1 MKLKKIII
9 PALLIFTFFSCKK
22 DWLNVNTSP
31 NTLPSSTPDFTF
43 AAAANRVAATLGP
56 NELGEYW
63 SGHWTQSSTYI
74 LSNTI
79 FGYQFTNSS
88 FDYWS
93 GYFDILKDLQYA
105 IDGAAANPNLKYFG
119 GTARVLKAYVM
130 QIIVDLHGNAPY
142 TDALKGLGSLAPTFD
157 DQKAIYEDLIKV
169 LDTAITILKANPLV
183 KEFAGSDFVFATQ
196 PNNASFTSA
205 TSHIKWIQFAN
216 SLKLRIL
223 MRQSRMAGRDAYII
237 AEINK
242 AAATTE
248 GFLPNGLDVGSN
260 PGYVASTGKMNQ
272 FYENWGYNAAGGAQ
286 AIARYP
292 RPTVF
297 LFNTLKAAND
307 TFRMKRIAYPKG
319 GQGVNPEIIANYVG
333 VPFGVASGYLS
344 QNTSYIGPSQIVK
357 GDFARPMILMTNA
370 ESQFNLAEAK
380 QRYGAA
386 VNLSLTAQQY
396 YEQGVRESFRL
407 TGTTAA
413 YDGNPADNPL
423 PNPPR
428 NSATILLT
436 SGIDLSDW
444 TASPDKLK
452 AIWMQKWLAL
462 TNYSGLESWCEYR
475 KNNFPNTPA
484 SAATASNAPRPL
496 RLFYPQA
503 ELASN
508 GANVTAQGTIDVFAT
523 RLFWDVD

>member
-1 MKLKKIII
+1 MKLKNIII
-9 PALLIFTFFSCKK
+9 PALLILIFISCRK

-43 AAAANRVAATLGP
+43 AAAANRIAATLGP

-79 FGYQFTNSS
+79 FGYGFNNTN

-93 GYFDILKDLQYA
+93 GYYDILKDLQYA
-105 IDGAAANPNLKYFG
+105 IESAGSSGPLSYFG
-119 GTARVLKAYVM
+119 GTSRVLKAYVM

-142 TDALKGLGSLAPTFD
+142 TDALKGLGSLAPKFD

-169 LDTAITILKANPLV
+169 LDTAITVLKATPLTSV
-183 KEFAGSDFVFATQ
+183 YAGSDIVFGSPSGSAAT
-196 PNNASFTSA
+196 
-205 TSHIKWIQFAN
+205 KWIQFAN

-223 MRQSRMAGRDAYII
+223 MRQTRVAGRDAYII

-242 AAATTE
+242 AAATAE

-260 PGYVASTGKMNQ
+260 PGYVASAGKLNP
-272 FYENWGYNAAGGAQ
+272 FFETWGYNAAGSIQ
-286 AIARYP
+286 SLARYP
-292 RPTVF
+292 RPTTF
-297 LFNTLKAAND
+297 LFSNLIATKD
-307 TFRMKRIAYPKG
+307 TFRLKRLAYPIG
-319 GQGVNPEIIANYVG
+319 GPEANPYPAEIVANYAG
-333 VPFGVASGYLS
+333 VPFGAPSGYLS
-344 QNTSYIGPSQIVK
+344 QNTSYIGPSQIKK
-357 GDFARPMILMTNA
+357 GEFNRPMILMTNA

-380 QRYGAA
+380 QRYGA
-386 VNLSLTAQQY
+386 SLTGVTGTAQSY
-396 YEQGVRESFRL
+396 YEQGVKEAFRL
-407 TGTTAA
+407 TGTTAT
-413 YDGNPADNPL
+413 YGADK
-423 PNPPR
+423 
-428 NSATILLT
+428 ATTLLT
-436 SGIDLSDW
+436 SGIDLADW

-462 TNYSGLESWCEYR
+462 TNYSGFESWCEYR
-475 KNNFPNTPA
+475 KNNFPNIPA
-484 SAATASNAPRPL
+484 SASTASNAPRPV

-508 GANVTAQGTIDVFAT
+508 GENVLAQGTIDVFTT

>member
-9 PALLIFTFFSCKK
+9 PALLILTLFSCRK

-79 FGYQFTNSS
+79 FAYQFNNTN

-93 GYFDILKDLQYA
+93 GYYDILEDLDYA
-105 IDGAAANPNLKYFG
+105 IKGAASNPNLGYFG
-119 GTARVLKAYVM
+119 GAARVLKAYVM
-130 QIIVDLHGNAPY
+130 QNIVDLYGNAPY
-142 TDALKGLGSLAPTFD
+142 SDALKGVGSLAPKFD

-169 LDTAITILKANPLV
+169 LDTAITILKANALN
-183 KEFAGSDFVFATQ
+183 KAYAGSDFVFASQQGQSETTA
-196 PNNASFTSA
+196 PT
-205 TSHIKWIQFAN
+205 KWIQFAN

-223 MRQSRMAGRDAYII
+223 MRQSRIPGRDAYII

-248 GFLPNGLDVGSN
+248 GFLPNGLDATSN
-260 PGYVASTGKMNQ
+260 PGYVASSGK
-272 FYENWGYNAAGGAQ
+272 ENPFFETWGYGATG
-286 AIARYP
+286 AILALARYP
-292 RPTVF
+292 RPTTF
-297 LFNTLKAAND
+297 LFNTLIATND
-307 TFRMKRIAYPKG
+307 TFRLKRLAYPKG
-319 GQGVNPEIIANYVG
+319 GPEANPYPAEIVSNYVG
-333 VPFGVASGYLS
+333 VPFGAPSGYLA
-344 QNTSYIGPSQIVK
+344 QNTSYIGPSQIKK
-357 GDFARPMILMTNA
+357 GEYNRPMILMTNA

-380 QRYGAA
+380 QRYGAS
-386 VNLSLTAQQY
+386 VNLSGTAQNY
-396 YEQGVRESFRL
+396 YEQGVKEAFRL
-407 TGTTAA
+407 TGTTATYGA
-413 YDGNPADNPL
+413 
-423 PNPPR
+423 
-428 NSATILLT
+428 SAATTLLT
-436 SGIDLSDW
+436 SGLDLADW
-444 TASPDKLK
+444 TASTDKLK

-462 TNYSGLESWCEYR
+462 TNYSGLESWSEYR
-475 KNNFPNTPA
+475 KNNFPNIPA
-484 SAATASNAPRPL
+484 SASTASNAPRPV
-496 RLFYPQA
+496 RLFYPQG

-508 GANVTAQGTIDVFAT
+508 GANVTAQGAIDVFST

>member
-9 PALLIFTFFSCKK
+9 PALLILTLFSCRK

-43 AAAANRVAATLGP
+43 AAAANRIAATLGP

-74 LSNTI
+74 ISNTT
-79 FGYQFTNSS
+79 FAYQFNNTN

-93 GYFDILKDLQYA
+93 GYYDILEDIDYA
-105 IDGAAANPNLKYFG
+105 IKGAGSTGPLSYFG
-119 GTARVLKAYVM
+119 GTARVLKAYTM
-130 QIIVDLHGNAPY
+130 QIIVDLYGNAPY
-142 TDALKGLGSLAPTFD
+142 SDALKGTGSLAPKFD

-169 LDTAITILKANPLV
+169 LDTAITMLKATPLSS
-183 KEFAGSDFVFATQ
+183 AYSGSDIVFGS
-196 PNNASFTSA
+196 NASTAA
-205 TSHIKWIQFAN
+205 TRWIQFAN

-223 MRQSRMAGRDAYII
+223 MRQSRMSGRDAYIT

-248 GFLPNGLDVGSN
+248 GFLPNGVDVGVN
-260 PGYVASTGKMNQ
+260 PGYVASTGKMNP

-292 RPTVF
+292 RPTTY
-297 LFNTLKAAND
+297 LFGVLTATND

-333 VPFGVASGYLS
+333 VPFGAPSGYLS

-357 GDFARPMILMTNA
+357 SDFARPMILMTNA

-380 QRYGAA
+380 QRYGAS
-386 VNLSLTAQQY
+386 VTLPSTAQTY
-396 YEQGVRESFRL
+396 YEQGVKESFRL
-407 TGTTAA
+407 TGTTTAYGAA
-413 YDGNPADNPL
+413 T
-423 PNPPR
+423 
-428 NSATILLT
+428 ATTLLT
-436 SGIDLSDW
+436 SGFDLADW

-462 TNYSGLESWCEYR
+462 TNYSGLEAWSEYR
-475 KNNFPNTPA
+475 KNNFPATPA
-484 SAATASNAPRPL
+484 SASTASNAPRPL
-496 RLFYPQA
+496 RLFYPQG

-508 GANVTAQGTIDVFAT
+508 GANVTAQGNIDVFAT